1 MTTIF
6 EQEIRSQ
13 GDILRRRSE
22 RGLEQARSA
31 AATWRDVDYA
41 LVAARGSS
49 DNAAAFFQYLAG
61 RELGLVVALATP
73 SLFQD
78 ESTMRLEG
86 AGVLAVS
93 QSGKSPGMLDVVR
106 GARSQ
111 GRPNVVVTNDAH
123 SPLALEADAVMELF
137 AGPERAI
144 ASTKTF
150 TSSCHAL
157 AQFVAALRGGPLDGL
172 DTLPDV
178 IDRTA
183 EWALSSDLA
192 TTLLNAANGLTV
204 VGRGIGYSC
213 AAEISLKIREVTGL
227 RSEAYSAPDFLHGP
241 IGADGEGA
249 TLLVVVTDEMEDD
262 IAASLIEQCST
273 RGMRTVTLR
282 SSEQS
287 PTRSDA
293 EIIVP
298 ESTHNWCLGL
308 ALVVVGQVM
317 SLRLGEL
324 RGRPIDTS
332 PGLNKVTL
340 TA

>member
-6 EQEIRSQ
+6 EEEIRSQ
-13 GDILRRRSE
+13 GEILRRRAE
-22 RGLEQARSA
+22 RGGQQAHDA
-31 AATWRDVDYA
+31 AASWRDVDYA

-78 ESTMRLEG
+78 ESTMQVDG
-86 AGVLAVS
+86 AGVVAIS

-106 GARSQ
+106 LARSQ
-111 GRPNVVVTNDAH
+111 NRPNVVFTNDDQSA
-123 SPLALEADAVMELF
+123 LAIEADHVVELF
-137 AGPERAI
+137 AGTERAI

-157 AQFVAALRGGPLDGL
+157 AQFIGALGAKALDGL
-172 DTLPDV
+172 DTLPDL
-178 IDRTA
+178 IERTA
-183 EWALSSDLA
+183 EWALATDLPTA
-192 TTLLNAANGLTV
+192 SLNAPGGLTV
-204 VGRGIGYSC
+204 VGRGIGYAS
-213 AAEISLKIREVTGL
+213 AAEISLKIREVTGI

-241 IGADGEGA
+241 IGADGEGT
-249 TLLVVVTDEMEDD
+249 TLLVVVTDEMEEDV
-262 IAASLIEQCST
+262 AASLVEQCSS
-273 RGMRTVTLR
+273 RGMRTVILR
-282 SSEQS
+282 SSEHS
-287 PTRSDA
+287 PQASHD
-293 EIIVP
+293 EIVVP
-298 ESTHNWCLGL
+298 ESMENWCGGL
-308 ALVVVGQVM
+308 ALVVVGQVL